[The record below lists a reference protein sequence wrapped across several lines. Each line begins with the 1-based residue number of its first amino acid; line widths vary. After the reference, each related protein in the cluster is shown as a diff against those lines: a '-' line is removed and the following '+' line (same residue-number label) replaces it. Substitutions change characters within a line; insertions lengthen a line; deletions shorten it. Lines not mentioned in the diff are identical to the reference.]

1 MSEESDVEKTEDPTP
16 HRKQKAREEG
26 QIPRSKEL
34 NSLLMMLAGW
44 TLLLTGGGNFVRSLM
59 QLLQTGL
66 VLNRLSVMDERSM
79 LHQAGYLLNM
89 MSTALLPILLGL
101 FLTGIGSS
109 MVLGGL
115 NFSGKALKFDLT
127 KLSPLPGLKR
137 MFSAQVLSEMLKG
150 CLKATLVGCAFAL
163 YIYQHKTHFIQL
175 VDEPLPR
182 AMGDAIGMIFDCLLM
197 VIFFL
202 LPVVGYDVFYQI
214 SSNLKKLRMSRQEIK
229 DEFKQQEGDPHI
241 KGRIR
246 QMQRAAAQNRMMA
259 DIPKADVIVN
269 NPTHYSVALSYK
281 EGGMLA
287 PTVLAKGAGDIALKI
302 RELGA
307 EHRIPMLEAP
317 PLARALYRHCEIGQ
331 QIPGE
336 LYSAVAEVLAWVYGL
351 RRWRTSGGIPPK
363 KPGNLKVP
371 ESMDFAHESSN

>member
-1 MSEESDVEKTEDPTP
+1 MSEESDVEKTEEPTP

-34 NSLLMMLAGW
+34 NSLMMMLAGW
-44 TLLLTGGGNFVRSLM
+44 TLLLTGGDNFVRSLL
-59 QLLQTGL
+59 QLLKTGL
-66 VLNRLSVMDERSM
+66 LLNRLSVMDERSM

-89 MSTALLPILLGL
+89 MSSALLPILLGL
-101 FLTGIGSS
+101 FLTGIAAP
-109 MVLGGL
+109 MMLGGV
-115 NFSGKALKFDLT
+115 NFSGKSLKLDLT
-127 KLSPLPGLKR
+127 RLSPLPGLKR
-137 MFSAQVLSEMLKG
+137 MFSGQVLSETLKG
-150 CLKATLVGCAFAL
+150 CLKAGLVGCAFAFYL
-163 YIYQHKTHFIQL
+163 FQHKTHFIQL
-175 VDEPLPR
+175 VNEPLPR
-182 AMGDAIGMIFDCLLM
+182 ALGDAVNMIFDCLLV

-202 LPVVGYDVFYQI
+202 VPVVGYDVFYQI
-214 SSNLKKLRMSRQEIK
+214 TSNLKKLRMSRQEIK

-241 KGRIR
+241 KGRIK
-246 QMQRAAAQNRMMA
+246 QMQRAAARNRMMA
-259 DIPKADVIVN
+259 DVPTADVIVN

-287 PTVLAKGAGDIALKI
+287 PTVLAKGAGDVALKI

-307 EHRIPMLEAP
+307 QHRIPMLEAP

-351 RRWRTSGGIPPK
+351 RRWRVSGGIPPK
-363 KPGNLKVP
+363 KPRNLKVP